1 MVQLL
6 GLWVPGG
13 ANGAGTWTVSATGV
27 MALSASFF
35 KPLVAGDQKTSLAS
49 SISII
54 LPIQA
59 LRGLPCLGSF
69 SVVQEIRHIE
79 EPPRLGSY
87 SVDPCIRQLKWH
99 LGWGSTL

>member
-1 MVQLL
+1 MAC
-6 GLWVPGG
+6 GDPGG
-13 ANGAGTWTVSATGV
+13 AKCSGTWTASTAGV
-27 MALSASFF
+27 MAPSESLF